1 MKIKSLIAGAVLVL
15 SSPTVFAQAALLDF
29 SSSMVSFSADFTQT
43 VYDSDSVALQES
55 VGRVELLRP
64 GRFRWTYTEPS
75 KQVIVADGVSLWVY
89 DEDIKQVTVQP
100 QTATLGSAPIGLL
113 SGEKTIESEF
123 IVTELGEE
131 KGLKWFELE
140 PLVKDTDFNAIY
152 IALDGSGINAM
163 ELRDNF
169 DQATQIKFTNFKKN
183 ATIDSTQFSFTPP
196 ESERKVQRRLSV
208 RVLPNLPCLRMTTIK
223 LRRMTRLKPMTLMLL
238 SRRLILIFL
247 PLLKVSRSWNQRRSL
262 TALRCRSRKSDS
274 SSAVVFSVHTSGESC
289 QGFGP
294 VRPIC

>member
-1 MKIKSLIAGAVLVL
+1 MKIKSLIAGAVLVS

-196 ESERKVQRRLSV
+196 DGADVVGEEGTAAPVSQSSSNPA
-208 RVLPNLPCLRMTTIK
+208 LPEDDDDKAPQDDAVKTDDTDVTEPASDPDLPPIVEGEPIVEPTTIIDG
-223 LRRMTRLKPMTLMLL
+223 TTLQIQEI
-238 SRRLILIFL
+238 R
-247 PLLKVSRSWNQRRSL
+247 Q
-262 TALRCRSRKSDS
+262 
-274 SSAVVFSVHTSGESC
+274 
-289 QGFGP
+289 
-294 VRPIC
+294 